1 MKQNYGFL
9 SEEIKINSILLN
21 LQKMKIIT
29 IVLALSLVLLS
40 FSAVTNP
47 IEALG
52 TVLPQLNA
60 NNISPHRIFNDLMK
74 QSLPLVPYQLTSY
87 GSINRCWS
95 CTLTLIGGL
104 KHQYPST
111 LATNI
116 WAVAEIPFFIG
127 IDDSLRN
134 QVFNIKFKG
143 NGTIGV
149 YQAGSFNMT
158 WSNGTGG
165 NFTLKL
171 TNQSLFVYIYTTD
184 PANPVNSISI
194 LLKSLGS
201 SPPTFTSNILKYLKP
216 FNLLRTCFWQ
226 GQNVGNSGLALQS
239 WTGRTLISSA
249 TQVSSVGVALEH
261 IL

>member
-29 IVLALSLVLLS
+29 IVLTLSLVLLS

-95 CTLTLIGGL
+95 CTLTNSYWRSETSIPLHSCN
-104 KHQYPST
+104 KH
-111 LATNI
+111 
-116 WAVAEIPFFIG
+116 
-127 IDDSLRN
+127 
-134 QVFNIKFKG
+134 
-143 NGTIGV
+143 
-149 YQAGSFNMT
+149 M
-158 WSNGTGG
+158 
-165 NFTLKL
+165 
-171 TNQSLFVYIYTTD
+171 
-184 PANPVNSISI
+184 
-194 LLKSLGS
+194 GS
-201 SPPTFTSNILKYLKP
+201 SRDTFLYWH
-216 FNLLRTCFWQ
+216 R
-226 GQNVGNSGLALQS
+226 
-239 WTGRTLISSA
+239 
-249 TQVSSVGVALEH
+249 
-261 IL
+261 